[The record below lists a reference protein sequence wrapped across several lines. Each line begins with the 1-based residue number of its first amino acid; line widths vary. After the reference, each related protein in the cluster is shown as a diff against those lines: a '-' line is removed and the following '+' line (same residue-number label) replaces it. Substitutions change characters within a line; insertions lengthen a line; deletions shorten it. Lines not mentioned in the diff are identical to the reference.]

1 MSFPSKLETSVLAL
15 AFANHRSLSSLTH
28 TFASY
33 NIYQPSIVAFVA
45 RLVVVEFI
53 ELVEL
58 AGAF

>member
-15 AFANHRSLSSLTH
+15 AFANRSLSSLTH